1 MDNKDLV
8 RRYISEV
15 INGKNIAAVDEL
27 WHPNLVWHAG
37 ASGEIHGA
45 DMLKQSFQF
54 LFGGIP
60 DLHAHEE
67 SVFVEGDLVA
77 TRWTIT
83 GTHAGTMMGI
93 PATGKKMQWMGIDL
107 FRIENGKIAEEWVG
121 DDMLGLMQQLGAL
134 PTPKG
139 QS

>member
-67 SVFVEGDLVA
+67 SVFAEGNLVA

-121 DDMLGLMQQLGAL
+121 DDMLGLMQQLGAI

-139 QS
+139 QP

>member
-8 RRYISEV
+8 RHYITEV
-15 INGKNIAAVDEL
+15 INTKNIAAIDEL
-27 WHPNLVWHAG
+27 WQPNLVWHAG

-45 DMLKQSFQF
+45 EMLKQSFQF
-54 LFGGIP
+54 LFSGIP

-67 SVFVEGDLVA
+67 SVFAEGDLVA

-83 GTHAGTMMGI
+83 GTHAGPMMGQ
-93 PATGKKMQWMGIDL
+93 PPTGTLMQWMGIDL
-107 FRIENGKIAEEWVG
+107 FRIENGQIAEEWVG

-134 PTPKG
+134 PTPKE
-139 QS
+139 QL